1 MERSRANCY
10 ALAVLL
16 YLLLAP
22 LVAAIAVNAA
32 LYALRWRV
40 GRASVVCEEDEE
52 EALPS
57 SALAA
62 AFTSECAALLGA
74 ALLCLLGPLTSRR
87 LGDAAAGHR
96 VVLLHG
102 LWQTRGA
109 MLLLGGRLAESG
121 FGVVFFS
128 HAYPRDDVP
137 AAAQKLRRLLVDL
150 QAERQGPVHLLGFG
164 LGGLVA
170 RYCVR
175 RHPVPGVRRVLTL
188 GTAHGG
194 TRLAPPWPAFLAQ
207 LRPESP
213 LLAQLAAAD
222 RAPEQF
228 ESTAIQSELDATV
241 LPPENGDYPAA
252 FNVVVRDTGHFSLL
266 FSRRIFQLVAENLG
280 ES

>member
-1 MERSRANCY
+1 MLVY
-10 ALAVLL
+10 LTLAP
-16 YLLLAP
+16 LLLAT
-22 LVAAIAVNAA
+22 LANAA
-32 LYALRWRV
+32 LYLARWRV
-40 GRASVVCEEDEE
+40 GRASVVCADDEE
-52 EALPS
+52 EALPY
-57 SALAA
+57 AVLAA
-62 AFTSECAALLGA
+62 AFAGECVALLGA
-74 ALLCLLGPLTSRR
+74 AALSLIGPLLPRR
-87 LGDAAAGHR
+87 LGDAQARHR

-109 MLLLGGRLAESG
+109 LFVLGRRLAERG
-121 FGVVFFS
+121 FAVVFFS
-128 HAYPRDDVP
+128 SAFPPDDIP
-137 AAAQKLRRLLVDL
+137 AAAQKLRRLLTTL
-150 QAERQGPVHLLGFG
+150 QEERAGPVHLVGFG

-194 TRLAPPWPAFLAQ
+194 TRLAPRHPAFLAQ

-228 ESTAIQSELDATV
+228 EATAIQSELDATV

-252 FNVVVRDTGHFSLL
+252 FNVAVRDTGHFSLL
-266 FSRRIFQLVAENLG
+266 FSKRIFGLVAENLG